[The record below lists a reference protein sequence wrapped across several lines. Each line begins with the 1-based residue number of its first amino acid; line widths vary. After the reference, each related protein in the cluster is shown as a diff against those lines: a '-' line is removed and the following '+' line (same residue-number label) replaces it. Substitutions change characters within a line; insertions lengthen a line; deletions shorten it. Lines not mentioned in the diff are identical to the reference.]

1 MEKKIIEIIEKIK
14 GEKNTDL
21 TAENSIIND
30 FRLDSLQT
38 VNFFLNLEDEFDI
51 VIDFEN
57 FDYELLSSVN
67 RLAQYIKKEME

>member
-14 GEKNTDL
+14 GEKVTGL

>member
-1 MEKKIIEIIEKIK
+1 MEKRIIEIIEKIK
-14 GEKNTDL
+14 GEEMSDL
-21 TAENSIIND
+21 TAENSIVDD

-57 FDYELLSSVN
+57 FDYKLLSSVKL
-67 RLAQYIKKEME
+67 LAEYIKKEME